1 MKTEDN
7 MNVNLELAG
16 YPCRITHILART
28 ANPTF
33 ARKEDFL
40 VVVEFSKPSPAAII
54 STSISIPVKDYSKD
68 EFIEVVQKNG
78 DEQIAASVER
88 HHQDDERKDKKE
100 QRQAELDV
108 VAHGIEAKFK

>member
-1 MKTEDN
+1 MKTEDK

-16 YPCRITHILART
+16 YPCRISHILARP
-28 ANPTF
+28 ANPPY
-33 ARKEDFL
+33 AKEEDFL
-40 VVVEFSKPSPAAII
+40 VVVEFSKPYPANFIE
-54 STSISIPVKDYSKD
+54 TSISIPVKDYSKD
-68 EFIEVVQKNG
+68 EFIGVVQKNG

-88 HHQDDERKDKKE
+88 HRQNDERRDKKE